1 MNYSLGF
8 GMHAVRRMLTFL
20 VLVGL
25 TACSTSAPHDVD
37 SQVAFLNH
45 SFAVVDP
52 ATVMPS
58 SAPATYDASG
68 CTTPTPLMPT
78 AARAGRDATSWAEG
92 PIYRQIDR
100 QKLPLGGDRQR

>member
-52 ATVMPS
+52 ATVDAIERSRYLRRFGVYNAHTTHADSGESWTGRHLMGRRTYLPS
-58 SAPATYDASG
+58 DRPPKTSAW
-68 CTTPTPLMPT
+68 
-78 AARAGRDATSWAEG
+78 GR
-92 PIYRQIDR
+92 
-100 QKLPLGGDRQR
+100 